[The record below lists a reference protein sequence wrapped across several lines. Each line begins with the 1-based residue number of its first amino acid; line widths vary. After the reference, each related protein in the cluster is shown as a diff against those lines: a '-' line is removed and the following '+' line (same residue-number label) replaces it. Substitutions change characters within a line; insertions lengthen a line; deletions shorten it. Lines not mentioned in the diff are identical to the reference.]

1 MTRISLVDA
10 YDNRDVI
17 VQIENLK
24 KGKQDKLN
32 AGTGVTIEGN
42 TINVD
47 TSDLATK
54 GELTSETA
62 RLDQK
67 IDDVDAKIP
76 PLASKEE
83 LNAQT
88 ARLDQKIDDVDNKI
102 PPLASKAELT
112 DEVARLDAEIE
123 VVDAKIPPLA
133 SKAEL
138 ASESARLDARVDAVD
153 AKIPPLASKAELTD
167 EVSRLDTRIDDVDA
181 KIPPLAS
188 KAELTAETTRLDA
201 KIERGDQDLSSRIDA
216 SNVKIKT
223 NADAIHNIED
233 ELGSDALPG
242 TIYYRISKVEGDVIT
257 LKPLVNDS
265 IKKVDVEGDASTVYH
280 KALHNSGIVEND
292 AIPVASDTKAG
303 VMSASMYVGFN
314 SSIQNLQAR
323 MAVVEGVGVT
333 YQLTGL
339 PDNATSEQITAA
351 FREQYPN
358 VPLMAGIRAADYD
371 KAKIWQYS
379 GTSWIQLTS
388 ININTATSTSLGV
401 VMGSVT
407 SDTND
412 GKIFVEVDGSMTV
425 IGWDTLKALATAA
438 KQSVD
443 NLEPK
448 VTQQSAKID
457 ALEDN
462 VAANAS
468 DITTLETTVAN
479 HESRISSLET
489 TSASLGT
496 RMSTAETDIDNLQ
509 SSDAQQTTKISSL
522 ETTSANQGKKISS
535 LETTSTDLGTRMSSA
550 ETDIDNLQASDAQ
563 QTSKISAL
571 ETTSADL
578 GTRMSSAE
586 HDIETLQAS
595 DTQQTSKI
603 TSLETTT
610 TNLGTRMGTAE
621 HDIDTLQASDAQH
634 TTKIS
639 ALEADMNN
647 VKPRVGQLESDVGA
661 LETKVDQHT
670 QSISGLS
677 TEVNGLKTSKQD
689 KLIAGSGITIA
700 SDGKTISSAGP
711 SYRIIKGIDDAGRE
725 AIFNEFKNFLANAK
739 MGDEFAVYRYGS
751 AHLGSNYES
760 EMATYPSSSPI
771 FQFGDNYVY
780 MKMRP
785 VSPIRLVGDYSKEL
799 IGVKLRTFCYRGD
812 CLSKGF
818 NTNSDKKNAGTVYFT
833 LNYNGAS
840 GSLQNINVVVYPNTM
855 SYNQSPVYDYDIRTA
870 TVSLL
875 DRVSYCAVVN
885 YS

>member
-32 AGTGVTIEGN
+32 AGTGVTIDGN

-102 PPLASKAELT
+102 PPLASKEELH
-112 DEVARLDAEIE
+112 DEAVRLDAEIE
-123 VVDAKIPPLA
+123 AVDAKIPPLA

-153 AKIPPLASKAELTD
+153 SKIPPLASKTELTA
-167 EVSRLDTRIDDVDA
+167 EVTRLDTRIDDVDA

-188 KAELTAETTRLDA
+188 KAELADEVSRLDT
-201 KIERGDQDLSSRIDA
+201 KIDTTSANLESGIDA

-223 NADAIHNIED
+223 NADAIHTIEG

-292 AIPVASDTKAG
+292 ALPVASDTKAG
-303 VMSASMYVGFN
+303 IMSAGMYVGFN
-314 SSIQNLQAR
+314 GSIQNLQAR
-323 MAVVEGVGVT
+323 MSVLEGVGIT
-333 YQLTGL
+333 YQLSGL
-339 PDNATSEQITAA
+339 PDNPSDAQITSA

-358 VPLMAGIRAADYD
+358 VPLSAGIRVADYD

-379 GTSWIQLTS
+379 GTAWIQLTS
-388 ININTATSTSLGV
+388 LNIDKATSTSLGV

-412 GKIFVEVDGSMTV
+412 GKIFVEVDGTMAV
-425 IGWDTLKALATAA
+425 IGWDTLKALATAT

-468 DITTLETTVAN
+468 DITALQGTSTN

-489 TSASLGT
+489 ASTNLGT
-496 RMSTAETDIDNLQ
+496 RMSSAETDIDALQ

-522 ETTSANQGKKISS
+522 ETTTTNQGKKITTLEESSTSQGNRITS
-535 LETTSTDLGTRMSSA
+535 LETTTTNLGTRMGTA
-550 ETDIDNLQASDAQ
+550 EQDIDN
-563 QTSKISAL
+563 
-571 ETTSADL
+571 
-578 GTRMSSAE
+578 
-586 HDIETLQAS
+586 LQAS

-610 TNLGTRMGTAE
+610 TNLGTRMSSAE
-621 HDIDTLQASDAQH
+621 HDIETLQTSDAQH

-639 ALEADMNN
+639 SLESDMNN
-647 VKPRVGQLESDVGA
+647 VKPRVGQLESDVSA
-661 LETKVDQHT
+661 LQSTVNQHT

-677 TEVNGLKTSKQD
+677 TDVNGLKTSKQD
-689 KLIAGSGITIA
+689 KLIAGNGISIA
-700 SDGKTISSAGP
+700 SDGKTISSSGGGQWMIHT
-711 SYRIIKGIDDAGRE
+711 SENIDDVIEFQLYDYLDVTGRNS
-725 AIFNEFKNFLANAK
+725 AKITVHKDLKFCIYIAHGPKSKSHSLMYNELELPKGVYQINYDTTGLILMDNTGNRYSSNFIRLTRAYISITKYSNHNELKIGIGFEYNNGTTNVSSGNQINLSNNSPAANA
-739 MGDEFAVYRYGS
+739 E
-751 AHLGSNYES
+751 H
-760 EMATYPSSSPI
+760 
-771 FQFGDNYVY
+771 
-780 MKMRP
+780 
-785 VSPIRLVGDYSKEL
+785 PIRVLPDVINAKTLATAVGISNED
-799 IGVKLRTFCYRGD
+799 
-812 CLSKGF
+812 
-818 NTNSDKKNAGTVYFT
+818 
-833 LNYNGAS
+833 
-840 GSLQNINVVVYPNTM
+840 YPNK
-855 SYNQSPVYDYDIRTA
+855 DIISG
-870 TVSLL
+870 VLIK
-875 DRVSYCAVVN
+875 Y
-885 YS
+885 YEGM

>member
-102 PPLASKAELT
+102 PPLASKAELA
-112 DEVARLDAEIE
+112 DVEARLDAEIE

-133 SKAEL
+133 SKEEL
-138 ASESARLDARVDAVD
+138 NQQVTRLDARVDAVD
-153 AKIPPLASKAELTD
+153 AKIPPLASKTELTA
-167 EVSRLDTRIDDVDA
+167 EVTRLDTRIDDVDA

-188 KAELTAETTRLDA
+188 KAELADEVSRLDT
-201 KIERGDQDLSSRIDA
+201 KIETGDRDLSSRIDA

-223 NADAIHNIED
+223 NADAIQNIED

-292 AIPVASDTKAG
+292 ALPVASDTKAG
-303 VMSASMYVGFN
+303 IMSAGMYVGFN
-314 SSIQNLQAR
+314 GSIQNLQAR
-323 MAVVEGVGVT
+323 MAVLEGVGIT

-339 PDNATSEQITAA
+339 PDNATSEQITEA
-351 FREQYPN
+351 FQAQYPN

-401 VMGSVT
+401 VKGSVT
-407 SDTND
+407 SDTNE
-412 GKIFVEVDGSMTV
+412 GKIFVEVDGTMAV
-425 IGWDTLKALATAA
+425 IGWDTLKALVTAT

-468 DITTLETTVAN
+468 DITTLQGTSSN
-479 HESRISSLET
+479 HESRITSLET

-496 RMSTAETDIDNLQ
+496 RMSAAETDIDNLQ
-509 SSDAQQTTKISSL
+509 ASDSQQTTKITTL
-522 ETTSANQGKKISS
+522 EGSSANHESRISS

-550 ETDIDNLQASDAQ
+550 ETDIETLQSSDAQQTSKISSLETTSASLSTRIGTAETDIDNLQTSDAQ

-578 GTRMSSAE
+578 R
-586 HDIETLQAS
+586 
-595 DTQQTSKI
+595 
-603 TSLETTT
+603 
-610 TNLGTRMGTAE
+610 TRMGTAE

-647 VKPRVGQLESDVGA
+647 VKPRVGQLESDVGT
-661 LETKVDQHT
+661 LKTD
-670 QSISGLS
+670 
-677 TEVNGLKTSKQD
+677 VNGLKTSKQD
-689 KLIAGSGITIA
+689 KLIAGNGISIA
-700 SDGKTISSAGP
+700 SDGKTISSSGGGQWMNHT
-711 SYRIIKGIDDAGRE
+711 SENIDDIIEFQIYDYLDVTGRNS
-725 AIFNEFKNFLANAK
+725 AKITVHKDLKFCIYIAHGPKSKSKSLMYNELELPKGVYQINYDTTGLILMDNTGNRYSNTFIRLTRAYISITKYSNHNELKIGIGFEYNNGTTNVSSGNQINLSNNSPAANA
-739 MGDEFAVYRYGS
+739 E
-751 AHLGSNYES
+751 H
-760 EMATYPSSSPI
+760 
-771 FQFGDNYVY
+771 
-780 MKMRP
+780 
-785 VSPIRLVGDYSKEL
+785 PIRVLPDVINAKTLATAVGISNEDYSNKDIISGVL
-799 IGVKLRTFCYRGD
+799 IKYYEGV
-812 CLSKGF
+812 
-818 NTNSDKKNAGTVYFT
+818 
-833 LNYNGAS
+833 
-840 GSLQNINVVVYPNTM
+840 
-855 SYNQSPVYDYDIRTA
+855 
-870 TVSLL
+870 
-875 DRVSYCAVVN
+875 
-885 YS
+885 

>member
-32 AGTGVTIEGN
+32 AGTGVTIDGN

-54 GELTSETA
+54 AELTSETA
-62 RLDQK
+62 RLDAK
-67 IDDVDAKIP
+67 IDDVDNKIP

-88 ARLDQKIDDVDNKI
+88 ARLDQKIDDVD
-102 PPLASKAELT
+102 
-112 DEVARLDAEIE
+112 
-123 VVDAKIPPLA
+123 AKIPPLA
-133 SKAEL
+133 SKEEL
-138 ASESARLDARVDAVD
+138 NQQTARLDARVDAVD
-153 AKIPPLASKAELTD
+153 AKIPPLASKEELSD
-167 EVSRLDTRIDDVDA
+167 EVARLDTRIDDVDS

-188 KAELTAETTRLDA
+188 KAELANEATRLDA

-223 NADAIHNIED
+223 NADAILTIED

-314 SSIQNLQAR
+314 GSIQNLQAR
-323 MAVVEGVGVT
+323 MAVLEGVGIT

-339 PDNATSEQITAA
+339 PDNATSEQITTA

-358 VPLMAGIRAADYD
+358 VPLSAGIRAADYD

-388 ININTATSTSLGV
+388 ININTATSTALGV
-401 VMGSVT
+401 VKGSVT

-412 GKIFVEVDGSMTV
+412 GKIFVEVDGTMSV

-443 NLEPK
+443 NLEPR

-457 ALEDN
+457 ALEGD
-462 VAANAS
+462 VAGNAS
-468 DITTLETTVAN
+468 DISTLEGTSAD

-489 TSASLGT
+489 TST
-496 RMSTAETDIDNLQ
+496 N
-509 SSDAQQTTKISSL
+509 
-522 ETTSANQGKKISS
+522 
-535 LETTSTDLGTRMSSA
+535 LGTRMSSA
-550 ETDIDNLQASDAQ
+550 ETDIDALQASDAQ
-563 QTSKISAL
+563 QTSKISSL
-571 ETTSADL
+571 ETTSASH
-578 GTRMSSAE
+578 GSKISALE
-586 HDIETLQAS
+586 K
-595 DTQQTSKI
+595 TSENQGKKI
-603 TSLETTT
+603 TSLETTSTNHETRISSLEGSSADHESRISSLET
-610 TNLGTRMGTAE
+610 TSSDLRTRMGTAE
-621 HDIDTLQASDAQH
+621 TDIDALQASDAQH
-634 TTKIS
+634 TSKIS

-647 VKPRVGQLESDVGA
+647 VKPRVGQLESDVSA
-661 LETKVDQHT
+661 LQSKVNQHT

-689 KLIAGSGITIA
+689 KLIAGNGIVIA
-700 SDGKTISSAGP
+700 DDGKTISVSSGGDWIAINTVNDLGN
-711 SYRIIKGIDDAGRE
+711 YIKLKRFISSGRE
-725 AIFNEFKNFLANAK
+725 VEITNDLRFDFITYNSSNQACDVVRGLEIKKIAFTAPTQAMSRYSGGAFFEGGRHIGSCTIDVDYRNQTNSWNKLF
-739 MGDEFAVYRYGS
+739 VYLQYGES
-751 AHLGSNYES
+751 QNYELLYGMDFDNDLLTPS
-760 EMATYPSSSPI
+760 ENIVLVSDFPSTLEN
-771 FQFGDNYVY
+771 GKVYV
-780 MKMRP
+780 KA
-785 VSPIRLVGDYSKEL
+785 E
-799 IGVKLRTFCYRGD
+799 VKL
-812 CLSKGF
+812 
-818 NTNSDKKNAGTVYFT
+818 
-833 LNYNGAS
+833 
-840 GSLQNINVVVYPNTM
+840 
-855 SYNQSPVYDYDIRTA
+855 
-870 TVSLL
+870 
-875 DRVSYCAVVN
+875 
-885 YS
+885 